1 MCFNKESSI
10 ISYTLGSICSL
21 ILFYI
26 GDKYDKC
33 IAIFSL
39 CFIQIQLA
47 EFFMW
52 SDQSCGKINHFASI
66 YANIILFL
74 QPLSL
79 LLVILFYK
87 TTYIPQNIIYFC
99 LVLVSIPL
107 IKTIINN
114 IINKRQLC
122 SKETKSGYLE
132 WDFPNDKNS
141 YFPNDKNSILEKIIG
156 LIIYFILV
164 FIPWLFF
171 KNHFKG
177 NLVFF
182 IELAI
187 LFYSFF
193 TNKNNKIN
201 ILQQWESKWCILS
214 VIIPIIFLFIKIPF
228 VKKLI
233 SQI

>member
-1 MCFNKESSI
+1 MCFNKKSSI

-66 YANIILFL
+66 FANIALPL
-74 QPLSL
+74 QPLSIF
-79 LLVILFYK
+79 LVILFYK

-99 LVLVSIPL
+99 LVLVSIHL

-114 IINKRQLC
+114 IKNKRQLC
-122 SKETKSGYLE
+122 SKETKSGFLE
-132 WDFPNDKNS
+132 WDFPYDKHS
-141 YFPNDKNSILEKIIG
+141 SLEKIID
-156 LIIYFILV
+156 LIIYFIFV

-182 IELAI
+182 IGLTT
-187 LFYSFF
+187 LLYSHF

-201 ILQQWESKWCILS
+201 IFQQWESKWCILS